1 MNLDGDVIVDRAA
14 DMLAHSASYTTFI
27 GHHKVLY
34 IKIHGKRIRG
44 AF

>member
-14 DMLAHSASYTTFI
+14 DLLAHAASYTTFS

-34 IKIHGKRIRG
+34 IKIHG
-44 AF
+44 